1 MKKNSIRYSDIEQ
14 LIKLFIEK
22 PVVPYFFDPYNKLK
36 YKKGEE
42 TLTNGENQILVNLG
56 GKLIEYKGMPLE
68 TFDLILDFGKAEVT
82 REFNY
87 KSLNYINQPKGHMR
101 WLYQG
106 ANLKSV
112 LSFYN
117 ASGRRG
123 KLIAKAIR
131 LCSQLGLQKLVTS
144 GSIKIY
150 SKKSIKLD
158 NSIAN
163 LCTDYSIFM
172 GTPGL
177 QRSILVALIVK
188 NEVTQF
194 LKIPTNKA
202 SAQLI
207 KHEKEAILSLRSIST
222 PLLKVPD
229 FFLTK
234 NSDTLLMENLQKN
247 NSIRT
252 DEFKTIHAQFIA
264 DNFTKNIKKTK
275 LMNCEFWF
283 KTKTSFE
290 LSRFYANPQL
300 SKLGQLGRKVI
311 KLIDER
317 IDICTHWAHG
327 DFTPWNMVITD
338 NKIAL
343 YDWELFK
350 DQAPALFD
358 LFHFHYQKGILM
370 DYSSLDTIQ
379 MQLDSTFQIT
389 VLRHLI
395 LETELD
401 IQLYNR
407 LYLLSIISY
416 FIEVFEQQEISSQ
429 NQWQINTWS
438 GALNKEFHLLRTGKD
453 CRQHFMLDLNNAL
466 EKIPHAY
473 LKFDYNNLIEVPETS
488 DLDIAIDKTGVQEV
502 IDFCEKSPLVRR
514 LNFRKK
520 SFMSIFEI
528 HLINDGFLSVDL
540 IHQFKRKD
548 KTMLSIKELLTGRRN
563 SKKGVVV
570 PNLKHDLA
578 YTYAF
583 YTLNDSAI
591 PIRYHKHFSKDKIQ
605 EAINYLNTTFGTTFI
620 SLEKVFTEGKEGK
633 KALKATLQSTA
644 NSEKLKG
651 KLNYIK
657 DTINDII
664 YNRGFMVT
672 FSGVD
677 GAGKSTIIGI
687 VKKTIEKKYRKEV
700 VVLRH
705 RPGILPILSAIKHG
719 KVKAEKIAGKVLPRK
734 GKNKSYIS
742 SALRFA
748 YYYLDYLIGQVY
760 VYVKYILRGKIV
772 VYDRYYFDFINDAK
786 RTNIKVNKKVATAL
800 YCFVMKPKLNI
811 FLYATVETILTRK
824 QELNAADIYEM
835 NKSYTSLFDAL
846 KLNSKKSRYTCIE
859 NNKLDNTVAAVLKEV
874 AIVA

>member
-290 LSRFYANPQL
+290 LSRFSANPQL

-407 LYLLSIISY
+407 LYLLSTISY

-605 EAINYLNTTFGTTFI
+605 DAINYLNTTFGTTFI

-633 KALKATLQSTA
+633 KALTAALMSTA
-644 NSEKLKG
+644 NFEKLKG

-734 GKNKSYIS
+734 GKNKSYLS

>member
-1 MKKNSIRYSDIEQ
+1 MKKNSIHYSDIEQ
-14 LIKLFIEK
+14 LIKLYTEK

-42 TLTNGENQILVNLG
+42 TLANGESQILVNLG
-56 GKLIEYKGMPLE
+56 RKLIEYKGKPLE

-82 REFNY
+82 GEFKY
-87 KSLNYINQPKGHMR
+87 KSLNYINQPKGFMR

-106 ANLKSV
+106 DNLKSV

-117 ASGRRG
+117 ASGRRA
-123 KLIAKAIR
+123 KLIAGLIR
-131 LCSQLGLQKLVTS
+131 LCSQLGLHKLVTT

-150 SKKSIKLD
+150 SKKTLKLD
-158 NSIAN
+158 SSVAN

-172 GTPGL
+172 GTPGV

-188 NEVTQF
+188 NKVTQF

-202 SAQLI
+202 STQLI
-207 KHEKEAILSLRSIST
+207 ENEKEAILSLNSIST

-229 FFLTK
+229 FFSTK
-234 NSDTLLMENLQKN
+234 NSDELLMENLQKN

-252 DEFKTIHAQFIA
+252 DEFKTIHAEFIA
-264 DNFTKNIKKTK
+264 DNFTKNIKKTT
-275 LMNCEFWF
+275 LTNCEFWF
-283 KTKTSFE
+283 KTKTSLE
-290 LSRFYANPQL
+290 LSRFSANPQL

-317 IDICTHWAHG
+317 INVCTHWAHG

-343 YDWELFK
+343 YDWELFQG
-350 DQAPALFD
+350 QAPALFD

-370 DYSSLDTIQ
+370 HHSSLDTIQ

-389 VLRHLI
+389 ALQHLI
-395 LETELD
+395 LEKEVD

-407 LYLLSIISY
+407 LYLLSTISY
-416 FIEVFEQQEISSQ
+416 FIQVFDRQEISIQ

-453 CRQHFMLDLNNAL
+453 CRQHFMLDLNDAL
-466 EKIPHAY
+466 EKITHAY
-473 LKFDYNNLIEVPETS
+473 LKFDYNNLIEVPEAS

-514 LNFRKK
+514 LNCRKK

-528 HLINDGFLSVDL
+528 HLINDSFLSVDL

-548 KTMLSIKELLTGRRN
+548 KTMLSIKELLTNRRN

-570 PNLKHDLA
+570 PALKHDLA
-578 YTYAF
+578 YAYAF

-591 PIRYHKHFSKDKIQ
+591 PIRYHKHFYKDNIQ
-605 EAINYLNTTFGTTFI
+605 DAINYLNTTFGTTFI
-620 SLEKVFTEGKEGK
+620 SLERVFTEGKKGK
-633 KALKATLQSTA
+633 KALKTTLKTA
-644 NSEKLKG
+644 SNSEKLKG

-657 DTINDII
+657 DTINDIV

-677 GAGKSTIIGI
+677 GAGKSTIINI
-687 VKKTIEKKYRKEV
+687 VKDNIEKKYRKEV

-719 KVKAEKIAGKVLPRK
+719 RVKAEKIAGEVLPRK
-734 GKNKSYIS
+734 GQNKSYFS
-742 SALRFA
+742 SALRFG

-760 VYVKYILRGKIV
+760 VYLKYILRGKIV
-772 VYDRYYFDFINDAK
+772 VYDRYYFDFINDPK
-786 RTNIKVNKKVATAL
+786 RTNILVNKKVATAL
-800 YCFVMKPKLNI
+800 YCFVIKPKLSI
-811 FLYATVETILTRK
+811 FLYADVETILTRK

-835 NKSYTSLFDAL
+835 NKNYNSLFTAL

-859 NNKLDNTVAAVLKEV
+859 NNKLDNTIAAVLKEV

>member
-1 MKKNSIRYSDIEQ
+1 MKKNSIHYSDIEQ
-14 LIKLFIEK
+14 LIKLYTEK
-22 PVVPYFFDPYNKLK
+22 PVVPYIFDPYNKLK
-36 YKKGEE
+36 YKEGEE
-42 TLTNGENQILVNLG
+42 TLTDGESQILVNLG
-56 GKLIEYKGMPLE
+56 GKLIEYKGMPLT
-68 TFDLILDFGKAEVT
+68 TFDLILDFGKADVT
-82 REFNY
+82 GKFNC
-87 KSLNYINQPKGHMR
+87 KSLNYISQPKGHMR
-101 WLYQG
+101 WLFQG
-106 ANLKSV
+106 TNLKSV

-117 ASGRRG
+117 ASGKRG
-123 KLIAKAIR
+123 QLISKAIR
-131 LCSQLGLQKLVTS
+131 LCSRLGLQKFVAT

-150 SKKSIKLD
+150 GKGPLKLD

-177 QRSILVALIVK
+177 QRSILIALIAK

-202 SAQLI
+202 STVLL
-207 KHEKEAILSLRSIST
+207 KHEKETILSLSSIST
-222 PLLKVPD
+222 PFLKVPD
-229 FFLTK
+229 FFATK
-234 NSDTLLMENLQKN
+234 NSDALLLENLQKK

-252 DEFKTIHAQFIA
+252 NEFTPIHANFIA
-264 DNFTKNIKKTK
+264 ANFKNNITKTT
-275 LMNCEFWF
+275 LRTCEFWF
-283 KTKTSFE
+283 KTKSSFDLIK
-290 LSRFYANPQL
+290 LSANPQL
-300 SKLGQLGRKVI
+300 SKLGQLGRKVV

-317 IDICTHWAHG
+317 INVCTHWAHG

-350 DQAPALFD
+350 DQAPAMFD

-370 DYSSLDTIQ
+370 DHSSFDTIQ
-379 MQLDSTFQIT
+379 MQLEVTFQVK
-389 VLRHLI
+389 VLRQLI
-395 LETELD
+395 LEEELD
-401 IQLYNR
+401 IQLYHR
-407 LYLLSIISY
+407 LYLLNTISY
-416 FIEVFEQQEISSQ
+416 FIQIFDQQEISIQ
-429 NQWQINTWS
+429 NQWQINAWS

-453 CRQHFMLDLNNAL
+453 CRPHFMLDLNEAL

-488 DLDIAIDKTGVQEV
+488 DLDIAINKTGTQKIVA
-502 IDFCEKSPLVRR
+502 FCEKSPLIRR
-514 LNFRKK
+514 FNYRKK

-528 HLINDGFLSVDL
+528 HLINDSFLSVDL

-548 KTMLSIKELLTGRRN
+548 KTMLSIKELLSHRRN

-570 PNLKHDLA
+570 PALKHDLA
-578 YTYAF
+578 YAYAF

-591 PIRYHKHFSKDKIQ
+591 PLRYHKHFSKGKVQD
-605 EAINYLNTTFGTTFI
+605 ALNYLNTTFGTTFI
-620 SLEKVFTEGKEGK
+620 SLERVFTEGKEGK
-633 KALKATLQSTA
+633 KALKTTLKSA
-644 NSEKLKG
+644 SNSEKLKDN
-651 KLNYIK
+651 LNYIK
-657 DTINDII
+657 DTINNIV
-664 YNRGFMVT
+664 YNQGFMVT

-677 GAGKSTIIGI
+677 GAGKSTIIKI
-687 VKKTIEKKYRKEV
+687 VKDNIEKKYRKEV
-700 VVLRH
+700 VILRH

-734 GKNKSYIS
+734 GKNKSYLS
-742 SALRFA
+742 STLRFG
-748 YYYLDYLIGQVY
+748 YYYLDYLVGQVY

-786 RTNIKVNKKVATAL
+786 RTNIQINRKVATAL

-811 FLYATVETILTRK
+811 FLYADAETILTRK
-824 QELNAADIYEM
+824 KELNAADIYEM
-835 NKSYTSLFDAL
+835 NKNYTSLFTAL

-859 NNKLDNTVAAVLKEV
+859 NNKLDNTIAAVLREV

>member
-1 MKKNSIRYSDIEQ
+1 MKKNSIHYSDIEQ
-14 LIKLFIEK
+14 LIKLYTEK

-42 TLTNGENQILVNLG
+42 TLTNGESQILVNLG
-56 GKLIEYKGMPLE
+56 GKLIEYKGVPLE

-106 ANLKSV
+106 HNLKSV

-144 GSIKIY
+144 GSLKIY
-150 SKKSIKLD
+150 SKKSLKLD
-158 NSIAN
+158 SSIAN

-172 GTPGL
+172 GTPGV

-188 NEVTQF
+188 NKVTQF
-194 LKIPTNKA
+194 LKIPTNNA
-202 SAQLI
+202 STQLI
-207 KHEKEAILSLRSIST
+207 EHEKEAILSLRSIST

-234 NSDTLLMENLQKN
+234 NSDALLMENLQKN

-252 DEFKTIHAQFIA
+252 DEFKTIHAKFIA

-290 LSRFYANPQL
+290 LSRFSANPQL

-327 DFTPWNMVITD
+327 DFTPWNMVITG

-370 DYSSLDTIQ
+370 DHSSLDTIQ
-379 MQLDSTFQIT
+379 MQLDSTFQIP

-395 LETELD
+395 LEKELD

-407 LYLLSIISY
+407 LYLLSTVSY
-416 FIEVFEQQEISSQ
+416 FIEVFDQQELSIQ

-438 GALNKEFHLLRTGKD
+438 SALNKEFHLLRTGKD

-473 LKFDYNNLIEVPETS
+473 LKFNYNNLIEVPEAS
-488 DLDIAIDKTGVQEV
+488 DLDIAIDQTGVQEV
-502 IDFCEKSPLVRR
+502 IDFCKKTPLIRR
-514 LNFRKK
+514 FNYRKK

-528 HLINDGFLSVDL
+528 HLINDSFLSVDL

-548 KTMLSIKELLTGRRN
+548 KTMLSIKELLTDRRN

-570 PNLKHDLA
+570 PALKHDLA
-578 YTYAF
+578 YAYAF

-605 EAINYLNTTFGTTFI
+605 DAINYLNTTFGTTFI
-620 SLEKVFTEGKEGK
+620 SLEKVFTEGREGK
-633 KALKATLQSTA
+633 KALKAALQSTA

-651 KLNYIK
+651 KLNYVK

-677 GAGKSTIIGI
+677 GAGKSTIIDI
-687 VKKTIEKKYRKEV
+687 VRKTIEKKYRKEV

-719 KVKAEKIAGKVLPRK
+719 KVKAEKIAGEVLPRK
-734 GKNKSYIS
+734 GKNKSYLS

-811 FLYATVETILTRK
+811 FLYAAVETILTRK
-824 QELNAADIYEM
+824 QELNAADIYAM
-835 NKSYTSLFDAL
+835 NKSYTSLFTAL

>member
-407 LYLLSIISY
+407 LYLLSTISY

>member
-234 NSDTLLMENLQKN
+234 NRDTLLMENLQKN

-835 NKSYTSLFDAL
+835 NRSYTSLFDAL

>member
-14 LIKLFIEK
+14 LIKLYIEK
-22 PVVPYFFDPYNKLK
+22 PAVPYFFDPYNKLK

-42 TLTNGENQILVNLG
+42 TLTNGESQILVNLG

-150 SKKSIKLD
+150 SKKSLKLD

-177 QRSILVALIVK
+177 QRSILVALILK

-407 LYLLSIISY
+407 LYLLSTISY

-473 LKFDYNNLIEVPETS
+473 LKFDYNNLIEIPETS

-502 IDFCEKSPLVRR
+502 IDFCEKNPLVRR

-719 KVKAEKIAGKVLPRK
+719 KVKAEKIAGTVLPRK
-734 GKNKSYIS
+734 GKNKSYLS

-824 QELNAADIYEM
+824 QELNAADIYAM

>member
-1 MKKNSIRYSDIEQ
+1 MKKNSIHYSDIEQ
-14 LIKLFIEK
+14 LIKLYTEK

-42 TLTNGENQILVNLG
+42 TLTNGESQILVNLG
-56 GKLIEYKGMPLE
+56 GKLLEYKGIPLE
-68 TFDLILDFGKAEVT
+68 TFDLILDFGKAEVA

-106 ANLKSV
+106 HNLKSV

-117 ASGRRG
+117 ASGKRG
-123 KLIAKAIR
+123 KLIAKTIR
-131 LCSQLGLQKLVTS
+131 LCSQLRLQKLVTS
-144 GSIKIY
+144 GSLKIY
-150 SKKSIKLD
+150 SKKSLKLD

-188 NEVTQF
+188 NKVTQF
-194 LKIPTNKA
+194 LKIPTNNA
-202 SAQLI
+202 STQLI

-234 NSDTLLMENLQKN
+234 NSNALLMENLQKN

-252 DEFKTIHAQFIA
+252 DEFKTIHAEFIA
-264 DNFTKNIKKTK
+264 DNFIKNIKKTK

-290 LSRFYANPQL
+290 LSKFSASPQL

-317 IDICTHWAHG
+317 IDICTNWAHG

-343 YDWELFK
+343 YDWELFIN
-350 DQAPALFD
+350 QAPAFYD

-370 DYSSLDTIQ
+370 DHSSLDTIQ

-395 LETELD
+395 LEKALD

-407 LYLLSIISY
+407 LYLLSTISY
-416 FIEVFEQQEISSQ
+416 FIEVFDQQEISIQ

-438 GALNKEFHLLRTGKD
+438 GALNKEFHLLRTEKD

-473 LKFDYNNLIEVPETS
+473 LKFDYNNLIEVPEAS

-502 IDFCEKSPLVRR
+502 IDFCEKTPLIRR
-514 LNFRKK
+514 FNYRKK

-528 HLINDGFLSVDL
+528 HLINDSFLSFDL

-548 KTMLSIKELLTGRRN
+548 KTMLSIKELLTDRRN

-570 PNLKHDLA
+570 PALKHDLA
-578 YTYAF
+578 YAYAF

-591 PIRYHKHFSKDKIQ
+591 PMRYHKHFSKDKIQ
-605 EAINYLNTTFGTTFI
+605 DAIHYLNTTFGTTFI

-633 KALKATLQSTA
+633 KALKAALQSTA

-651 KLNYIK
+651 KLNYVK

-664 YNRGFMVT
+664 YNQGFMVT

-677 GAGKSTIIGI
+677 GAGKSTIIDI
-687 VKKTIEKKYRKEV
+687 VRKTIENKYRKEV

-705 RPGILPILSAIKHG
+705 RPGILPILSAIKYG
-719 KVKAEKIAGKVLPRK
+719 KVKAEKIAGEVLPRK
-734 GKNKSYIS
+734 GKNKSYLS

-760 VYVKYILRGKIV
+760 VYIKYILRGKIV

-811 FLYATVETILTRK
+811 FLYAAVETTLTRK

-835 NKSYTSLFDAL
+835 NKSYTSLFTAL

-859 NNKLDNTVAAVLKEV
+859 NNKLDNTIAAVLKEV

>member
-407 LYLLSIISY
+407 LYLLSTISY

-605 EAINYLNTTFGTTFI
+605 DAINYLNTTFGTTFI

-633 KALKATLQSTA
+633 KALTAALMSTA
-644 NSEKLKG
+644 NFEKLKG

-719 KVKAEKIAGKVLPRK
+719 KVKAEKIAGTVLPRK
-734 GKNKSYIS
+734 GKNKSYLS

-800 YCFVMKPKLNI
+800 YCFVMEPKLNI

-824 QELNAADIYEM
+824 QELNAADIYAM
-835 NKSYTSLFDAL
+835 NQSYTSLFDAL